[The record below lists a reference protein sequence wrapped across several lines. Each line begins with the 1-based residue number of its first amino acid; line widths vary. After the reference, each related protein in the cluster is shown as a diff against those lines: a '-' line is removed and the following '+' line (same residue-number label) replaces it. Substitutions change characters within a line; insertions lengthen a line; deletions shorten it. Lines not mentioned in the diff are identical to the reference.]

1 MHEDELMSCQIKDA
15 TGIECLGCGAQRSAI
30 QLSEGKL
37 KYSFDLYPGL
47 IPMVMLGI
55 LLPVYF
61 LFFRKKSADW
71 ILSLAIQVLFI
82 IVGSYILRH
91 FPY

>member
-1 MHEDELMSCQIKDA
+1 MHEDEFLSCQIKEA

-30 QLSEGKL
+30 QLSEGKWN
-37 KYSFDLYPGL
+37 YSFDLYPGL
-47 IPMVMLGI
+47 VPLFMLGVA
-55 LLPVYF
+55 LPVYV

-71 ILSLAIQVLFI
+71 IISLAIQVLFI